1 MLKLLVIED
10 HTLVRE
16 GLVNLLAQVE
26 DGVVVADRPD
36 FESALALLDDED
48 EVDLILLDLALPG
61 IDGFAGLDIL
71 RRRYPAIPVAVVS
84 AFDDLPTVTRVM
96 NLGASGFIPK
106 SFSGEQLLAAV
117 RQVLAG
123 EIFRP
128 RGAGKGGHLDDAVP
142 LPPSGSGG
150 AGVTP
155 AEIGLTERQ
164 AQVLGAAGARPFKSR
179 DRRAPRAFGGY
190 RQDPRDGDPQGAR
203 RCQPHPGAD
212 RRDALRYRSRR
223 GFLTLAEECPEFGGP
238 HRQRKQVGIVRQG
251 RIPAI
256 VERDDRGARRVGR
269 PHLRGEAGQR
279 NDDQRSVAF
288 GRPATTGCI
297 MAERVVPVHGHFHAL
312 PQIAAVAD
320 EMDGHAALL
329 RRGRRGQRRGSG
341 PLDQQAEGAAAADC
355 RTQACL
361 YAQGPRQAGDDG
373 ETEAQSLLRLARP
386 VPTW

>member
-117 RQVLAG
+117 RHVLAG

-128 RGAGKGGHLDDAVP
+128 GGAGKGGHLDDAVP
-142 LPPSGSGG
+142 LPPSGSGS

-164 AQVLGAAGARPFKSR
+164 AQVLALLARGLSNR
-179 DRRAPRAFGGY
+179 
-190 RQDPRDGDPQGAR
+190 
-203 RCQPHPGAD
+203 
-212 RRDALRYRSRR
+212 
-223 GFLTLAEECPEFGGP
+223 E
-238 HRQRKQVGIVRQG
+238 
-251 RIPAI
+251 
-256 VERDDRGARRVGR
+256 
-269 PHLRGEAGQR
+269 
-279 NDDQRSVAF
+279 
-288 GRPATTGCI
+288 
-297 MAERVVPVHGHFHAL
+297 
-312 PQIAAVAD
+312 IAAHLELSEGTVKIHVTAILKALGVA
-320 EMDGHAALL
+320 
-329 RRGRRGQRRGSG
+329 S
-341 PLDQQAEGAAAADC
+341 
-355 RTQACL
+355 RTQAL
-361 YAQGPRQAGDDG
+361 IAVTRYGIDL
-373 ETEAQSLLRLARP
+373 ES
-386 VPTW
+386 VF

>member
-61 IDGFAGLDIL
+61 INGFAGLDIL

-142 LPPSGSGG
+142 LPPSGSGS

-164 AQVLGAAGARPFKSR
+164 AQVLALLARGLSNR
-179 DRRAPRAFGGY
+179 
-190 RQDPRDGDPQGAR
+190 
-203 RCQPHPGAD
+203 
-212 RRDALRYRSRR
+212 
-223 GFLTLAEECPEFGGP
+223 E
-238 HRQRKQVGIVRQG
+238 
-251 RIPAI
+251 
-256 VERDDRGARRVGR
+256 
-269 PHLRGEAGQR
+269 
-279 NDDQRSVAF
+279 
-288 GRPATTGCI
+288 
-297 MAERVVPVHGHFHAL
+297 
-312 PQIAAVAD
+312 IAAHLELSEGTVKIHVTAILKALGVA
-320 EMDGHAALL
+320 
-329 RRGRRGQRRGSG
+329 S
-341 PLDQQAEGAAAADC
+341 
-355 RTQACL
+355 RTQAL
-361 YAQGPRQAGDDG
+361 IAVTRYGIDL
-373 ETEAQSLLRLARP
+373 ES
-386 VPTW
+386 VF

>member
-117 RQVLAG
+117 RHVGAG
-123 EIFRP
+123 EIWG
-128 RGAGKGGHLDDAVP
+128 RGGPGEGGSLDDPVP
-142 LPPSGSGG
+142 PPPSGSRS

-164 AQVLGAAGARPFKSR
+164 AQVLALLARGLSNR
-179 DRRAPRAFGGY
+179 
-190 RQDPRDGDPQGAR
+190 
-203 RCQPHPGAD
+203 
-212 RRDALRYRSRR
+212 
-223 GFLTLAEECPEFGGP
+223 E
-238 HRQRKQVGIVRQG
+238 
-251 RIPAI
+251 
-256 VERDDRGARRVGR
+256 
-269 PHLRGEAGQR
+269 
-279 NDDQRSVAF
+279 
-288 GRPATTGCI
+288 
-297 MAERVVPVHGHFHAL
+297 
-312 PQIAAVAD
+312 IAAHLELSEGTVKIHVTAILKALGVA
-320 EMDGHAALL
+320 
-329 RRGRRGQRRGSG
+329 S
-341 PLDQQAEGAAAADC
+341 
-355 RTQACL
+355 RTQAL
-361 YAQGPRQAGDDG
+361 IAVTRYGIDLGA
-373 ETEAQSLLRLARP
+373 
-386 VPTW
+386 VF